1 MNLSLNYKLELQAYC
16 VSIVKKKCD
25 LLKKQILARKQD
37 LETASKSSAGDKHE
51 TARAMIHL
59 EQEKLGFQ
67 YQQVFKQLKMLSQCD
82 VYKQA
87 TIQSGSLILT
97 DKALIYISV
106 ALGKIH
112 FKNQLVYVISPVSP
126 LAQVFLNANATQTLS
141 FQGTPYVVL
150 EII

>member
-1 MNLSLNYKLELQAYC
+1 MTF
-16 VSIVKKKCD
+16 
-25 LLKKQILARKQD
+25 KQKIHLHYTQQVQD
-37 LETASKSSAGDKHE
+37 KIDVFRDMISALTEDSKNDAKGSAGDKHE

-67 YQQVFKQLKMLSQCD
+67 YQQVFKQFKMLSQCD

-150 EII
+150 EIM

>member
-1 MNLSLNYKLELQAYC
+1 M
-16 VSIVKKKCD
+16 
-25 LLKKQILARKQD
+25 KKQILARKQD

-59 EQEKLGFQ
+59 EQEKLGLQ
-67 YQQVFKQLKMLSQCD
+67 HQQVLKQLKMLSQCD
-82 VYKQA
+82 VNRHA

-97 DKALIYISV
+97 DKVLIYISV

-126 LAQVFLNANATQTLS
+126 LAQVFLNANATQTVS
-141 FQGTPYVVL
+141 FKGTPYVVL
-150 EII
+150 EIM

>member
-25 LLKKQILARKQD
+25 LLKKQILAHKQD

-67 YQQVFKQLKMLSQCD
+67 YQQVFKQFKMLSQCD

-150 EII
+150 EIM

>member
-1 MNLSLNYKLELQAYC
+1 MNLSLNYKLELRAYC

-25 LLKKQILARKQD
+25 LLEKQILARKQD
-37 LETASKSSAGDKHE
+37 LETTSKSSAGDKHE
-51 TARAMIHL
+51 IARAMIHL

-67 YQQVFKQLKMLSQCD
+67 YQQVFKQLKMLSQSD

-97 DKALIYISV
+97 DKALFYISV
-106 ALGKIH
+106 AFGKIH

-141 FQGTPYVVL
+141 FQGISYVVL

>member
-67 YQQVFKQLKMLSQCD
+67 YQ
-82 VYKQA
+82 
-87 TIQSGSLILT
+87 
-97 DKALIYISV
+97 
-106 ALGKIH
+106 
-112 FKNQLVYVISPVSP
+112 
-126 LAQVFLNANATQTLS
+126 FLNSLKCFLNVVYTNTQQS
-141 FQGTPYVVL
+141 NPVH
-150 EII
+150 

>member
-1 MNLSLNYKLELQAYC
+1 
-16 VSIVKKKCD
+16 
-25 LLKKQILARKQD
+25 
-37 LETASKSSAGDKHE
+37 
-51 TARAMIHL
+51 
-59 EQEKLGFQ
+59 
-67 YQQVFKQLKMLSQCD
+67 MLSQCG
-82 VYKQA
+82 VYKHA

-106 ALGKIH
+106 ALGKIQ
-112 FKNQLVYVISPVSP
+112 FKNKLVYVISPVSP

>member
-1 MNLSLNYKLELQAYC
+1 MNLSLNYKLELNAYC

-25 LLKKQILARKQD
+25 LLEKQITARKQD

-67 YQQVFKQLKMLSQCD
+67 YQQVFKQLKMLSQSD
-82 VYKQA
+82 VYRLS

-112 FKNQLVYVISPVSP
+112 FKKQLVYVISPVSP
-126 LAQVFLNANATQTLS
+126 LAQVFLNANTSQSLS

>member
-1 MNLSLNYKLELQAYC
+1 MTALEIKKELHLACNNFVTSKLSTIQKTIHSNKESLDSE
-16 VSIVKKKCD
+16 
-25 LLKKQILARKQD
+25 
-37 LETASKSSAGDKHE
+37 SKSSAGDKHE

-67 YQQVFKQLKMLSQCD
+67 YQQVFKQFKMLSQCD

-150 EII
+150 EIM

>member
-1 MNLSLNYKLELQAYC
+1 MNLSLNCKLELNAYC

-25 LLKKQILARKQD
+25 LLEKQITARKQD

-67 YQQVFKQLKMLSQCD
+67 YQQVFKQLKMLSQSD
-82 VYKQA
+82 VYRLS

-112 FKNQLVYVISPVSP
+112 FKKQLVYVISPVSP

-141 FQGTPYVVL
+141 FQGISYVVL

>member
-1 MNLSLNYKLELQAYC
+1 M
-16 VSIVKKKCD
+16 
-25 LLKKQILARKQD
+25 KKQILAHKQD

-82 VYKQA
+82 VYKHA

-106 ALGKIH
+106 ALGKIQ
-112 FKNQLVYVISPVSP
+112 FKNKLVYVISPVSP
-126 LAQVFLNANATQTLS
+126 LAQVFLNANATHTLS

-150 EII
+150 EIM

>member
-16 VSIVKKKCD
+16 VSIVKNKCD
-25 LLKKQILARKQD
+25 LLKKQILAHKQD

-82 VYKQA
+82 VYKHA

-150 EII
+150 EIM